1 MVVFPT
7 PEGPDM
13 TMSRP
18 LGEVFKKGLALVRT
32 EASDCTVVRD
42 TDLFEKAICSYLP
55 HVRHGYDDRLD
66 LRAGHKVILISL
78 VKNVLKRETAT
89 LEQVL
94 DLCSYPPG
102 LAGAFQS
109 GRPLFVCHLW

>member
-66 LRAGHKVILISL
+66 LRAGHKVILIM
-78 VKNVLKRETAT
+78 
-89 LEQVL
+89 L